1 MTIKLYQPQWR
12 KRLDDDDDKDAANVG
27 NEARSSGAFLSS
39 PITPSTDRSFSRR
52 PVGQS
57 VGRCCLAAPVES
69 TTMESCGRMTHL
81 LTLIID
87 LTWPRF
93 VIPLSLSAPQVPIKA
108 RRDSGWHQTP
118 TIIIWSWYL
127 HISSFWVKKKKQE
140 KKTDYF
146 FSFSHSS
153 LTALSLTILFC
164 DRSFLWSLQPNII
177 SFIIKIEYDIKQE
190 DFVDIDCCAASVVC
204 HAHAFSY
211 HRGDM
216 GICFDPI
223 AS

>member
-1 MTIKLYQPQWR
+1 MMTLKLYQPQWR

-127 HISSFWVKKKKQE
+127 HISSFWVKKKQE
-140 KKTDYF
+140 KKTTI
-146 FSFSHSS
+146 FSRSLIHLWRRYPSLYCFVTDRFSEAYNQILYHS
-153 LTALSLTILFC
+153 L
-164 DRSFLWSLQPNII
+164 
-177 SFIIKIEYDIKQE
+177 
-190 DFVDIDCCAASVVC
+190 
-204 HAHAFSY
+204 
-211 HRGDM
+211 
-216 GICFDPI
+216 
-223 AS
+223 